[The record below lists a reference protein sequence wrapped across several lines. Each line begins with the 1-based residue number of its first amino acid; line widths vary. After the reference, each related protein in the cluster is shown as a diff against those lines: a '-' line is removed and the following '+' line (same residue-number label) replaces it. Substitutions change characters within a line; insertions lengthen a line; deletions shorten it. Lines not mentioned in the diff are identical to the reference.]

1 MLCNACGSRWRTK
14 GTLANYTPL
23 HARAEPGDYEDH
35 RFGRGKNITININKN
50 KEVKVPKRKQN
61 IDDVVFGGIASD
73 YNQGYH
79 KFIDEDTSNR
89 SSSGSAISNSDAQ
102 FGSADASDLTGW
114 TSIAYILMY
123 VFLVLQ
129 NKRNFSSF
137 F

>member
-23 HARAEPGDYEDH
+23 HARAEPGDYDDH
-35 RFGRGKNITININKN
+35 RYGRGKNISININKN
-50 KEVKVPKRKQN
+50 KEVKVPKRKQ
-61 IDDVVFGGIASD
+61 ITDDMVFGGIVSD
-73 YNQGYH
+73 YNQGFQ

-102 FGSADASDLTGW
+102 FGSADVSDLTGW
-114 TSIAYILMY
+114 TSIAYLLKY

-129 NKRNFSSF
+129 KKRTFSSF